1 MRNPLGLRFSTG
13 HALLASALA
22 PPCIIAFL
30 ETRYWW
36 AGIALASLGV
46 IVATVTFYGR
56 RITGWVA
63 AVYAWLRRRR
73 RPPDSSSEPV
83 VGATVKPGD
92 HVAVRWQGEFLV
104 AVIELIPRPFTPT
117 VIVDGQA
124 HTDDMLD
131 TGLVEELLSVHC
143 PDLEADIVSA
153 GYRVGNTAAP
163 DVVSL
168 YQQVIGTDPAPANRR
183 TWIVLRADPE
193 RTRKSAQRRD
203 ERTRKSAQRR
213 DEGVAGLARYLVASA
228 TRIADRLASH
238 GVDAVCG
245 RSFDDYDHA
254 TDIGFVREKWSM
266 IKGRD
271 AYTAAYAAPGGPDVW
286 WSARVREKWSMIKG
300 RDAYTAAYAAP
311 GGPDVWWSARAD
323 HTITRVRVAPGMA
336 PQSTVLLTTA
346 DKPKTPRGFAR
357 LFGGQRPALQGQH
370 LVANRHCQLPIGSAG
385 VLVGETVNRCP
396 VYMPFDDVDIA
407 LNLGDAQTF
416 TQFVVRA
423 AAAGAMVTV
432 GPQFEEFARLI
443 GAHIGQEVKVAWPN
457 ATTYLGPHPGIDRV
471 ILRHN
476 VIGTPR
482 HRQLPIRRVSPPEE
496 SRYQMALPK

>member
-203 ERTRKSAQRR
+203 EGA
-213 DEGVAGLARYLVASA
+213 AGLARYLVASA

-238 GVDAVCG
+238 GVDARCVAAASMTTTTPPTSALCG
-245 RSFDDYDHA
+245 RN
-254 TDIGFVREKWSM
+254 
-266 IKGRD
+266 GR
-271 AYTAAYAAPGGPDVW
+271 
-286 WSARVREKWSMIKG
+286 
-300 RDAYTAAYAAP
+300 
-311 GGPDVWWSARAD
+311 
-323 HTITRVRVAPGMA
+323 
-336 PQSTVLLTTA
+336 
-346 DKPKTPRGFAR
+346 
-357 LFGGQRPALQGQH
+357 
-370 LVANRHCQLPIGSAG
+370 
-385 VLVGETVNRCP
+385 
-396 VYMPFDDVDIA
+396 
-407 LNLGDAQTF
+407 
-416 TQFVVRA
+416 
-423 AAAGAMVTV
+423 
-432 GPQFEEFARLI
+432 
-443 GAHIGQEVKVAWPN
+443 
-457 ATTYLGPHPGIDRV
+457 
-471 ILRHN
+471 
-476 VIGTPR
+476 
-482 HRQLPIRRVSPPEE
+482 
-496 SRYQMALPK
+496 